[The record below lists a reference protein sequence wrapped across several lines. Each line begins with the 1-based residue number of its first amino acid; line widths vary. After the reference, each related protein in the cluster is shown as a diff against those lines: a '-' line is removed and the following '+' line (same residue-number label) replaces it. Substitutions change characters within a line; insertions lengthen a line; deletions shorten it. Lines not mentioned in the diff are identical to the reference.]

1 MSKKN
6 FIFHLFTF
14 LLVFTFSCN
23 QNLETEPKS
32 NHEEKQNANPNTL
45 VKISSKDT
53 TPIIIDAV
61 KLSSDYID
69 NEIRADKLYK
79 GKTVLVTG
87 NIKDIKRGITDNIYV
102 ILVGKEKMRSILCD
116 FNNVEKASELS
127 KGMKVSFKGVCQGLM
142 ANIIVENC
150 ELLPS
155 KN

>member
-6 FIFHLFTF
+6 FIFYLFTF

-23 QNLETEPKS
+23 QSLETEPKS
-32 NHEEKQNANPNTL
+32 NHEEKQNDKPNTI
-45 VKISSKDT
+45 VKINSKDT

-61 KLSSDYID
+61 QLSSDYID

-102 ILVGKEKMRSILCD
+102 ILIGKEKMRSILCD